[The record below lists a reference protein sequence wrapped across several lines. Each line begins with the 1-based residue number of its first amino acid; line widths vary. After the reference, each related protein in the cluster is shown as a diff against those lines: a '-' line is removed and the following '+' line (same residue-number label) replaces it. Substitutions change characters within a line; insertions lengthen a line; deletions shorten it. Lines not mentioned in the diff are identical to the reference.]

1 MRRGSCGGGIQVIE
15 RGNLR
20 AEKVAYPE
28 QTWCCVWREN
38 TFCFDF
44 KVEDLDDLIALL
56 AELRDVEAEIAED
69 D

>member
-1 MRRGSCGGGIQVIE
+1 MIN

-28 QTWCCVWREN
+28 QTWCCVWTPFSGHEDMGL
-38 TFCFDF
+38 CFDF
-44 KVEDLDDLIALL
+44 KEEDLDDLIALL
-56 AELRDVEAEIAED
+56 CELRETEAEVAED